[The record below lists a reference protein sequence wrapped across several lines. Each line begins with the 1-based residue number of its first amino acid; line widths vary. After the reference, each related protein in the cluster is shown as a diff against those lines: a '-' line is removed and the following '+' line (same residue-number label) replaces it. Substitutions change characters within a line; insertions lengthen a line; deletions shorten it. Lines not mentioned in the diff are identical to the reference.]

1 MDMKSQ
7 GHVKHRL
14 HVCLHDVRGVHQQVP
29 PRAPEGVVAEDDLVL
44 VLAQVD
50 DPHKLPEEFS
60 HRAQNQDG
68 ERGEC

>member
-1 MDMKSQ
+1 MKSH

-14 HVCLHDVRGVHQQVP
+14 RVCLHDVRGVHQQVP

-50 DPHKLPEEFS
+50 DPHKLPEELS
-60 HRAQNQDG
+60 HGAKNQDR
-68 ERGEC
+68 ERGKC